1 VKLSSDAMRAMC
13 HRAARIRTVVTDC
26 AAPSAPCSAAAWPV
40 PGALGRRCGRSAG
53 AARQNAG
60 LAVGATRCL
69 CPAVQFRGF
78 SSAPRGESE
87 DERSEAPAQQP
98 APTQHVSPINIPNAL
113 TLSRILAT
121 PVFIHWINLGH
132 YDLVLGGFFAAAVT
146 DFFDGCLLFYT
157 ALHNFLAFLARFLAR
172 NSLPFRGGLNC
183 SLRMN
188 CKRIVHGSEQVP
200 SPQVE
205 ANHRRWVF
213 HGPAR

>member
-26 AAPSAPCSAAAWPV
+26 AVPSAPCSAAAWPV

-69 CPAVQFRGF
+69 CPAVPFRGF

-98 APTQHVSPINIPNAL
+98 APRQHVSPINIPNAL

-146 DFFDGCLLFYT
+146 DFFDGCLLFCT
-157 ALHNFLAFLARFLAR
+157 ALQIFLLFLQDF
-172 NSLPFRGGLNC
+172 SLEIPYHFEA
-183 SLRMN
+183 
-188 CKRIVHGSEQVP
+188 GSTVLY
-200 SPQVE
+200 
-205 ANHRRWVF
+205 
-213 HGPAR
+213 G